1 MSIRRSLTGSSSS
14 RIKSHNLRAILLL
27 LLRHEHV
34 SRVRIAKLTGL
45 SSTTVTNLI
54 TELLAN
60 GIVEEDASKQLEQS
74 GAGRRRTALRL
85 VPNARYAIGVHIDV
99 GSINIAITDLFARP
113 LCTLTEDHPIDLS
126 PEKVIAQMAT
136 GVKKAITTSGI
147 NEQDIVGIGVG
158 ASGLVNPQTGV
169 NIFAP
174 NLGWHNVPIRE
185 MLSTTLDLPVFVDN
199 NVRAMA
205 LAESL
210 FGAGKDVFVLAF
222 VYAHIGVGAGFV
234 MGGQLYRGGAGA
246 GEIGH
251 VTLITNQSS
260 PQLCSPENTLEQL
273 VSEPTIIRLAQE
285 ITLNHQDSLLAQA
298 LLQTDKPM
306 LERIF
311 SAARSGDTATLNM
324 LQERARYMGI
334 GLANLVNT
342 LSPELI
348 ILGGI
353 FAQGQDLLFDEVKAT
368 LHHCAFANMGENVE
382 LIPPTFGQQAG
393 VVGAAALALD
403 TFFYHEVRF

>member
-1 MSIRRSLTGSSSS
+1 MEPPRSLLGSSSS

-54 TELLAN
+54 TELLEN
-60 GIVEEDASKQLEQS
+60 GIVEEDGTKQLEQQ

-85 VPNARYAIGVHIDV
+85 VPGARFAVGVHIDV
-99 GSINIAITDLFARP
+99 GSINIAVTDLFARP
-113 LCTLTEDHPIDLS
+113 VCTLTEDHPIDLS
-126 PEKVIAQMAT
+126 PDKVVAQMAD
-136 GVKKAITTSGI
+136 GVRQIIASSGVELR
-147 NEQDIVGIGVG
+147 NIVGVGVG
-158 ASGLVNPQTGV
+158 ASGLVNPQTGI

-174 NLGWHNVPIRE
+174 NLGWHNVPIRD
-185 MLSTTLDLPVFVDN
+185 MLSTALDLPVYVDN

-210 FGAGKDVFVLAF
+210 FGAGKDVYVLAF

-234 MGGQLYRGGAGA
+234 VGGQLYRGGAGA

-251 VTLITNQSS
+251 VTIITDPSA
-260 PQLCSPENTLEQL
+260 PHFCSPESTLEHL
-273 VSEPTIIRLAQE
+273 VSEPAIMRQAQRIAHE
-285 ITLNHQDSLLAQA
+285 QQYDPLTEPTLEDVFN
-298 LLQTDKPM
+298 
-306 LERIF
+306 
-311 SAARSGDTATLNM
+311 AARAGNPHINDM
-324 LQERARYMGI
+324 LRDRARYMGI

-368 LHHCAFANMGENVE
+368 LRHCAFANMGENVE

-403 TFFYHEVRF
+403 TYFYREVRF